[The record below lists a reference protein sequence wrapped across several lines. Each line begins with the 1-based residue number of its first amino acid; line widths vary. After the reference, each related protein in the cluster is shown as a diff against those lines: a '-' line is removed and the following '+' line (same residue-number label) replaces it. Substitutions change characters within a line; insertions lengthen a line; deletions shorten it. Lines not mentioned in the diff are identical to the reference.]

1 MDQFDTAVTI
11 HPYLKIRDENLSA
24 FKSLA
29 NDLIETTRGE
39 IGCLYYGFS
48 YADGEAFF
56 REGYRDAESLVAH
69 LDNVEDL
76 LERVKTIAEFLRIEV
91 HGPKDEIAK
100 LQECLPM
107 KTLNPKYYVFEAGFR
122 N

>member
-1 MDQFDTAVTI
+1 MDQSDTVVSI

-48 YADGEAFF
+48 YTEGEAYC
-56 REGYRDAESLVAH
+56 REGYKDAESLVAH
-69 LDNVEDL
+69 LDNVGDL
-76 LERVKTIAEFLRIEV
+76 LERVKTIAEFFRIEV
-91 HGPKDEIAK
+91 HGPKEEIAK
-100 LQECLPM
+100 LRECLPM
-107 KTLNPKYYVFEAGFR
+107 QAINPKYYVYEAGFR
-122 N
+122 H